1 MSAHRRRNNLWM
13 SISIAL
19 CILALL
25 WIEYSVTA
33 ERDGEITEVPPT
45 PTSTPLPSTTP
56 EPTPVLTALT
66 LTPMPYVAV
75 HVRDQDGNPVRTRR
89 VGRVSWDKDGN
100 HVYGGCRDC
109 SEFHSPIYGFC
120 DYFGG
125 MVSLYEGQSIVKAA
139 SMPGNAIATEWDAQ
153 YRYYGYGWP
162 PWSEGSIASPRRITV
177 TVANEPTLFVQQ
189 SHLVWMGADLLTD
202 DVHPVQGLHGHATS
216 RSKLKI
222 EVESPPDDEGT
233 DCGVSRVYT
242 VTSNTAGDFHLG
254 AADADDPLFG
264 ATCQGEWRAEATDL
278 STGLS
283 GSVTWSVP

>member
-1 MSAHRRRNNLWM
+1 M
-13 SISIAL
+13 SILIAL

-25 WIEYSVTA
+25 WVEYSATA
-33 ERDGEITEVPPT
+33 ERDGTPTEVSPM
-45 PTSTPLPSTTP
+45 PTSTPLPSTPP
-56 EPTPVLTALT
+56 EPTPALTALT

-75 HVRDQDGNPVRTRR
+75 HVCDQDGNPVRTRR
-89 VGRVSWDKDGN
+89 VGRVSWACPELSRRNIDGN

-139 SMPGNAIATEWDAQ
+139 SRPGNAIATEWDAQ
-153 YRYYGYGWP
+153 DYRYYGYGWP

-177 TVANEPTLFVQQ
+177 TVANEPKLFVQQ
-189 SHLVWMGADLLTD
+189 SHLVWMGSDLLTD

-264 ATCQGEWRAEATDL
+264 TTCRGEWRAEATDL

-283 GSVTWSVP
+283 GNVIWSVP